1 MEYGVIAHMPQACT
15 RGTIHE
21 KDFERS
27 GASVGSYNP
36 YNSAWLSAGTHHKKI
51 YYGAS
56 GVSLP
61 YAVRQASMHIT
72 CVGDG
77 GRRPACRWTEIR
89 VHGGDRGRLRASC
102 HSCNLNIINCHITH
116 VATSRNT
123 SEP

>member
-51 YYGAS
+51 YFGAS

-61 YAVRQASMHIT
+61 YALAVKYT
-72 CVGDG
+72 CEQGLK
-77 GRRPACRWTEIR
+77 RPIVACFD
-89 VHGGDRGRLRASC
+89 V
-102 HSCNLNIINCHITH
+102 
-116 VATSRNT
+116 
-123 SEP
+123 